1 MTNKKLVSIVVPCY
15 NNETTIK
22 ETVDSLVKQTYE
34 NIEIIIVNDGS
45 KDNSESI
52 IKSMLSEYKTVSY
65 IVQENKGP
73 SFTRN
78 QGALAAKGFYLVF
91 IDADDVIYENF
102 IEEYVTALEQNSE
115 LQLVY
120 SRAEFFGD
128 KKGEWILPDYTM
140 KNFISENCIPI
151 FAMIKREEFLKA
163 GMFDSNLKYL
173 EDWDLWISLTKNKNS
188 VYKIPKILY
197 KYRKVKNS
205 KSLTTL
211 NKVQDV
217 QDASRLYIYNKHYSF
232 FKENDFSISNL
243 MKQNN
248 DAVKYKNKYN
258 NIWYRKM
265 FNTIFK
271 K

>member
-1 MTNKKLVSIVVPCY
+1 MTNKKLVSIIVPCY
-15 NNETTIK
+15 NNESTIK
-22 ETVDSLVKQTYE
+22 ETIDSIVGQTYE

-45 KDNSESI
+45 TDNSESI
-52 IKSMLSEYKTVSY
+52 IKKITSENKTVSS
-65 IVQENKGP
+65 ILQENSGP
-73 SFTRN
+73 SYSRN
-78 QGALAAKGFYLVF
+78 QGALAANGFYLVF
-91 IDADDVIYENF
+91 IDADDVIYKNF
-102 IEEYVTALEQNSE
+102 IEEYVAAFEQNND

-128 KKGEWILPDYTM
+128 KKGEWILPEYNL

-173 EDWDLWISLTKNKNS
+173 EDWELWINITKNKNA
-188 VYKIPKILY
+188 VYRIPEILY
-197 KYRKVKNS
+197 KYRKIKNS

-211 NKVQDV
+211 NKIDDV
-217 QDASRLYIYNKHYSF
+217 QDASRLYIYNKHYDF
-232 FKENDFSISNL
+232 FKENEFSISNL

-258 NIWYRKM
+258 NIWYRKL
-265 FNTIFK
+265 FNKIFK

>member
-1 MTNKKLVSIVVPCY
+1 MTNKKLVSIIVPCY
-15 NNETTIK
+15 NNESTIK
-22 ETVDSLVKQTYE
+22 ETIYSILEQTYE
-34 NIEIIIVNDGS
+34 NIEVIIVNDGS

-52 IKSMLSEYKTVSY
+52 INKITSENKSVSS
-65 IVQENKGP
+65 ILQENSGP
-73 SFTRN
+73 SYSRN
-78 QGALAAKGFYLVF
+78 QGALAANGFYLVF
-91 IDADDVIYENF
+91 IDADDVIYKNF
-102 IEEYVTALEQNSE
+102 IEEYVAAFEQNNQ

-128 KKGEWILPDYTM
+128 KKGEWILPEYNM

-173 EDWDLWISLTKNKNS
+173 EDWDLWITITKNKNS
-188 VYKIPKILY
+188 VFRIPKILY
-197 KYRKVKNS
+197 KYRKIKNS

-211 NKVQDV
+211 NKVDDV

-243 MKQNN
+243 MKQNT

-258 NIWYRKM
+258 NIWYRKL
-265 FNTIFK
+265 FKKIFK